1 MLAARYLAFIPFG
14 LYRSVWRYAGA
25 RDAVAIASAVVV
37 SEVVALAYM
46 VLTQDMRRLL
56 ALVLHRRRAD
66 LHRSRRRVALR
77 RAGDRRRRAV
87 GARPHR
93 AAER

>member
-1 MLAARYLAFIPFG
+1 MITGSFLAAYAILFGWPGTDEQRHIAGLTLPIVLAARYLAFIPFG

-25 RDAVAIASAVVV
+25 RDAVAIACAVVV

-56 ALVLHRRRAD
+56 ARRSSSSTR
-66 LHRSRRRVALR
+66 
-77 RAGDRRRRAV
+77 
-87 GARPHR
+87 
-93 AAER
+93 